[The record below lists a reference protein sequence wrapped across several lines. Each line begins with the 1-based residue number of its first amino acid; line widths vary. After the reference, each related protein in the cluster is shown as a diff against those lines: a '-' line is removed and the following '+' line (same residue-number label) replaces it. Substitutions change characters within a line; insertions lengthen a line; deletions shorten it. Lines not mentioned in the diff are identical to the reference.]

1 MIGHNGLVARLTTPA
16 FRYKPSA
23 VDMADI
29 TKIYLVIKMNGAS
42 VISKDISEAS
52 ISEDGYTW
60 ILSQEETQKLI
71 VGRTAEAKIDYL
83 TNSGMRYTTA
93 PKVYEITDSAIN
105 EVI

>member
-1 MIGHNGLVARLTTPA
+1 MIGKDGLVARLTTPA
-16 FRYKPSA
+16 FRYKPKA

-52 ISEDGYTW
+52 VSEDGYTW
-60 ILSQEETQKLI
+60 ILTQEETQLLM
-71 VGRTAEAKIDYL
+71 VGRTASAQIDYL
-83 TNSGMRYTTA
+83 TDSGMRYTTV